1 MKNYIFVSYSHRDKQ
16 LIRSLID
23 RLERKGLSIWYDK
36 DIEPGTLWDDVI
48 KGSLKDAAVVL
59 MFISSSFIKSEYCR
73 LELRLS
79 LEQKKH
85 IIPVYLE
92 NARFEP
98 ALQEQI
104 DRIQQTTVSPVSE
117 DEFVQSLIKMPA
129 VEKCQ
134 ARYRSSGSG
143 PDRELFSKDASIDHV
158 TFNSVKDHPLYGNEK
173 KFLRVKLPGETEFH
187 PYVSVKIRPGKVY
200 EFELLLHNN
209 ADPSLNPKG
218 TGLAMDTRIAVHMP
232 DYVRPSRPDEIMA
245 VLSSSNAAPA
255 QIWDSVE
262 FHSEKTLFLKY
273 VDASGFCHNRGKCD
287 GQMISSLYLLSDH
300 GFYIGVNKF
309 NGYLPGGDDYISRIT
324 FKMLAFEESSEIGY
338 SKEIVKENDL
348 PADHVRI
355 GEVFTVR
362 TEFHH
367 LGTIDFRNVCFRE
380 TFPDGLELIPGTTV
394 LRNNANPDGVLMKDL
409 IHKNGFNTGT
419 YGPHSNAVIT
429 YQAKFTSGSGKMKI
443 GGQIA
448 HDSGQYNYY
457 KPVIVET

>member
-98 ALQEQI
+98 ELQEQI

-117 DEFVQSLIKMPA
+117 DEFVQSLIKMPV

-134 ARYRSSGSG
+134 TRYRSSGSG

-173 KFLRVKLPGETEFH
+173 KFLDGISPVRV
-187 PYVSVKIRPGKVY
+187 
-200 EFELLLHNN
+200 
-209 ADPSLNPKG
+209 
-218 TGLAMDTRIAVHMP
+218 
-232 DYVRPSRPDEIMA
+232 
-245 VLSSSNAAPA
+245 
-255 QIWDSVE
+255 
-262 FHSEKTLFLKY
+262 
-273 VDASGFCHNRGKCD
+273 C
-287 GQMISSLYLLSDH
+287 
-300 GFYIGVNKF
+300 
-309 NGYLPGGDDYISRIT
+309 
-324 FKMLAFEESSEIGY
+324 
-338 SKEIVKENDL
+338 EN
-348 PADHVRI
+348 
-355 GEVFTVR
+355 
-362 TEFHH
+362 
-367 LGTIDFRNVCFRE
+367 
-380 TFPDGLELIPGTTV
+380 
-394 LRNNANPDGVLMKDL
+394 
-409 IHKNGFNTGT
+409 
-419 YGPHSNAVIT
+419 
-429 YQAKFTSGSGKMKI
+429 TSGKGL
-443 GGQIA
+443 
-448 HDSGQYNYY
+448 
-457 KPVIVET
+457 